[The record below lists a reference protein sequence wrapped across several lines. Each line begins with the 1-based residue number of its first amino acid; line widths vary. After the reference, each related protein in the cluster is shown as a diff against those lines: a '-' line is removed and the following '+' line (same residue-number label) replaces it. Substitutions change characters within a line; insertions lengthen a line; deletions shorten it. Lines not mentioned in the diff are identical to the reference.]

1 MVERSSS
8 GRATGDGR
16 PTGAADSVAGTPT
29 GETYVEVRDEP
40 RHRRRFENDFVRVYD
55 VLIPSGDT
63 TLYHR
68 HTEDTFYVAV
78 NEATVRDRTWGED
91 EVREGT
97 APAGSCLCRPH
108 RTRPLI
114 HQVHNLGPADMRLI
128 GAEIKATP
136 AVTALAA
143 LDAPGH
149 TLTLE
154 RDRLRVYELALDP
167 GQSTGDV
174 DYRFSSLTVM
184 LTVATLHLVPADGP
198 EHTVISRARR
208 RGVAARTA
216 AVGDEQCRRATVPR
230 CRRRVALTGFDRF
243 RHGQGLRVGGVP
255 RPEREPGQR
264 SQGQPRAVAD
274 AQVRAAG
281 RWVAHQ
287 LLRRGHRGHRRGR
300 SPGWCPRRGVRAGR
314 DRSHRRQAL
323 IRFPAGAANG
333 ARPQDV
339 PVGRSLAG
347 DRPGR

>member
-91 EVREGT
+91 GVREGT

-143 LDAPGH
+143 DAPGH

-198 EHTVISRARR
+198 EHTVISAPGDVVWRPGPQRLAMSNVGEQPCR
-208 RGVAARTA
+208 A
-216 AVGDEQCRRATVPR
+216 AVGEWR
-230 CRRRVALTGFDRF
+230 
-243 RHGQGLRVGGVP
+243 
-255 RPEREPGQR
+255 
-264 SQGQPRAVAD
+264 
-274 AQVRAAG
+274 
-281 RWVAHQ
+281 
-287 LLRRGHRGHRRGR
+287 
-300 SPGWCPRRGVRAGR
+300 
-314 DRSHRRQAL
+314 
-323 IRFPAGAANG
+323 
-333 ARPQDV
+333 
-339 PVGRSLAG
+339 
-347 DRPGR
+347 